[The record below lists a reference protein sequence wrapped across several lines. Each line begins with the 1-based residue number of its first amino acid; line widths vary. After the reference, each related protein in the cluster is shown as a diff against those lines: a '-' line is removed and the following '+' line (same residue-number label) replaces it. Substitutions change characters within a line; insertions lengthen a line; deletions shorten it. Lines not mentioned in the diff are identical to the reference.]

1 MPPARRLAQGPTV
14 VLATVVTVA
23 MASPALVFEVSFH
36 LVFFFFFCGSYF
48 FSCAHHMF
56 LIIIFPVNG
65 DLTRFSLPKQNKS
78 M

>member
-36 LVFFFFFCGSYF
+36 LVFFFFFF
-48 FSCAHHMF
+48 FFFVVLISF
-56 LIIIFPVNG
+56 LVLI
-65 DLTRFSLPKQNKS
+65 TCS
-78 M
+78 